1 MRKGEKEKQEEMKC
15 VVRRALK
22 EFDWATE
29 RLRDLAKGLE
39 GSVRGALCGVR

>member
-15 VVRRALK
+15 VVRSALK

-29 RLRDLAKGLE
+29 RLRDLAKRII
-39 GSVRGALCGVR
+39 SVRAVKAN